1 MLSNMRSS
9 TLNRSSDADKSL
21 DFKPTLTHD
30 EGRPIVR
37 GNGEGFEYAEGVLR
51 EDDEETTP

>member
-21 DFKPTLTHD
+21 EFKPTLTHD
-30 EGRPIVR
+30 EGRPIVH
-37 GNGEGFEYAEGVLR
+37 GNGEGSEYAEGVLK
-51 EDDEETTP
+51 EAEETTP

>member
-21 DFKPTLTHD
+21 EFKPTLTHD
-30 EGRPIVR
+30 EGRPIVH
-37 GNGEGFEYAEGVLR
+37 GNGEGSEYAGGILKEA
-51 EDDEETTP
+51 EETTP

>member
-30 EGRPIVR
+30 EGRSIVR

-51 EDDEETTP
+51 EDEETTP

>member
-21 DFKPTLTHD
+21 EFKPTLTHD
-30 EGRPIVR
+30 EGRPIVH
-37 GNGEGFEYAEGVLR
+37 GSGEGSEYAEGVLK
-51 EDDEETTP
+51 EAEETTP

>member
-37 GNGEGFEYAEGVLR
+37 GNGEDFEYAEGVLR
-51 EDDEETTP
+51 EDEETTP